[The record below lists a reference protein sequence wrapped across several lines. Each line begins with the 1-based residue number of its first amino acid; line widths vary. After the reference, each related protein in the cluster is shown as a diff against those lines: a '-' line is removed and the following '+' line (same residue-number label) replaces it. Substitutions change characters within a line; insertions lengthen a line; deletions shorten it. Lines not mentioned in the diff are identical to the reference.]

1 MFDRIHHAGIA
12 IADIPTAKT
21 VFADGL
27 GLNVDQTRSPL
38 PEGSKQRGPDPTD
51 ILDIPIGNAELEMN
65 APPVDGT
72 PPGGTHTFIERRGGV
87 GALHHV
93 CLHSTN
99 VPDDVAHLRASGI
112 QQIAASPEE
121 LAKNEPF
128 DSVAFF
134 HPRDCMG
141 ILLEIWF
148 TDDHHV
154 GQRYQGKGV
163 FTRMSHIGVVAADME
178 KARHFW
184 CNVIGM
190 RAAMLQTNVLKGGKK
205 IESDNVRVLS
215 IPVGDSG
222 GGILAI
228 SPDDNSSGTAR
239 FLEKYGGSAGGTMH
253 HVAFA
258 TKDVKAAADF
268 VQGNGMKLIGKPNDE
283 FAWIHP
289 KSAGGV
295 LIQIVK
301 DEA

>member
-12 IADIPTAKT
+12 IADIPTAKD
-21 VFADGL
+21 VFADKL
-27 GLNVDQTRSPL
+27 GLVVDQTRSPL
-38 PEGSKQRGPDPTD
+38 PDGSKQRGPDPTD

-65 APPVDGT
+65 APPSDGT
-72 PPGGTHTFIERRGGV
+72 TPGGTHRFVEQRGGA
-87 GALHHV
+87 GALHHI

-99 VPDDVAHLRASGI
+99 VPDDIAHLRAAGL
-112 QQIAASPEE
+112 QQIAASPEVLE
-121 LAKNEPF
+121 SNEPW

-154 GQRYQGKGV
+154 GARYQGEGI
-163 FTRMSHIGVVAADME
+163 FTRLNHIGVVSGDLD

-184 CNVIGM
+184 TNAIGM
-190 RAAMLQTNVLKGGKK
+190 RVDMLKTNVLKGGLKV
-205 IESDNVRVLS
+205 ESDNVRVLN
-215 IPVGDSG
+215 IPMATGNSG
-222 GGILAI
+222 VVAI
-228 SPDDNSSGTAR
+228 TPEDGTSGTAR
-239 FLEKYGGSAGGTMH
+239 FLEKYGGRANGTMH
-253 HVAFA
+253 HLAFA
-258 TKDVKAAADF
+258 TKDVKTAADY
-268 VQGNGMKLIGKPNDE
+268 VQGNGLKLIGQPNDE

-289 KSAGGV
+289 KSAAGV

>member
-12 IADIPTAKT
+12 IADIPTAKN
-21 VFADGL
+21 VFADML
-27 GLNVDQTRSPL
+27 GLVVDQTRSPL

-65 APPVDGT
+65 APPSDGT

-112 QQIAASPEE
+112 QQIAISPEE
-121 LAKNEPF
+121 LAANEPF

-154 GQRYQGKGV
+154 GKRYQGKGV

-184 CNVIGM
+184 CNIIGM
-190 RAAMLQTNVLKGGKK
+190 RADVFRTNVLKGGKK

-215 IPVGDSG
+215 IPVGDNG
-222 GGILAI
+222 GGILAV
-228 SPDDNSSGTAR
+228 SPDDSTSGTAR

-289 KSAGGV
+289 KSAAGV

-301 DEA
+301 EEA

>member
-12 IADIPTAKT
+12 IADLVTAKN

-27 GLNVDQTRSPL
+27 GLRVDETRSPL

-51 ILDIPIGNAELEMN
+51 ILDIPVGDAELEMN
-65 APPVDGT
+65 APPADGT
-72 PPGGTHTFIERRGGV
+72 APGGTHRFIEQRGGA

-112 QQIAASPEE
+112 QQIALSPEE
-121 LAKNEPF
+121 LAANEPW

-154 GQRYQGKGV
+154 GRRYQGEGV
-163 FTRMSHIGVVAADME
+163 FTRMQHIGVVSADLD

-190 RAAMLQTNVLKGGKK
+190 RVDMMKSNVLKGGRR
-205 IESDNVRVLS
+205 IETDNVRVLS
-215 IPVGDSG
+215 IPVGSG
-222 GGILAI
+222 GNGIVALM
-228 SPDDNSSGTAR
+228 PEDGTSGTAR
-239 FLEKYGGSAGGTMH
+239 FLEKYGGRAGGTMH
-253 HVAFA
+253 HIAFA
-258 TKDVKAAADF
+258 TRDVKAAADF
-268 VQGNGMKLIGKPNDE
+268 VRGNGLKLIGQPNDE

-289 KSAGGV
+289 KSAAGV

-301 DEA
+301 DEQ

>member
-1 MFDRIHHAGIA
+1 MFDRIHHAGLA
-12 IADIPTAKT
+12 IADLVSAKS
-21 VFADGL
+21 VFADAL
-27 GLNVDQTRSPL
+27 GLRVDETRSPL
-38 PEGSKQRGPDPTD
+38 PDGNKQRGPDPTD

-65 APPVDGT
+65 APPSDGT
-72 PPGGTHTFIERRGGV
+72 TPGGTHRFVEQRGGA

-99 VPDDVAHLRASGI
+99 VPDDIAHLRAAGL
-112 QQIAASPEE
+112 QQIAAPPEVLE
-121 LAKNEPF
+121 SNEPW

-154 GQRYQGKGV
+154 GARYQGEGI
-163 FTRMSHIGVVAADME
+163 FTRLNHIGVVSGDLD

-184 CNVIGM
+184 TNAIGM
-190 RAAMLQTNVLKGGKK
+190 RVDMLKTNVLKGGLKV
-205 IESDNVRVLS
+205 ESDNVRVLN
-215 IPVGDSG
+215 IPMANGNSG
-222 GGILAI
+222 VVAI
-228 SPDDNSSGTAR
+228 TPEDGTSGTAR
-239 FLEKYGGSAGGTMH
+239 FLEKYGGRANGTMH
-253 HVAFA
+253 HLAFA
-258 TKDVKAAADF
+258 TKDVKTAADY
-268 VQGNGMKLIGKPNDE
+268 VQGNGLKLIGQPNDE

-289 KSAGGV
+289 KSAAGV

>member
-12 IADIPTAKT
+12 ISDLVAARD

-38 PEGSKQRGPDPTD
+38 PGGSKQRGPDPTD
-51 ILDIPIGNAELEMN
+51 ILDIPIGNTEMEMN
-65 APPVDGT
+65 APPADGT
-72 PPGGTHTFIERRGGV
+72 TPGGTHRFIEQRGGV

-99 VPDDVAHLRASGI
+99 VPDDIAHMRASGI
-112 QQIAASPEE
+112 QQIAASPEV
-121 LAKNEPF
+121 LASNEPW

-141 ILLEIWF
+141 VLLEIWY

-154 GQRYQGKGV
+154 GTRYQGKGV
-163 FTRMSHIGVVAADME
+163 FTRMNHIGVISDDLE

-184 CNVIGM
+184 CNVIGL
-190 RAAMLQTNVLKGGKK
+190 RAAMLKTNVLKGGRK
-205 IESDNVRVLS
+205 IESDHVRVLS
-215 IPVGDSG
+215 IPVGVSG

-228 SPDDNSSGTAR
+228 TPEDGTSGTAK
-239 FLEKYGGSAGGTMH
+239 FLEKYGGRAGGTMH
-253 HVAFA
+253 HIAFA

-268 VQGNGMKLIGKPNDE
+268 VQGNGMKLIGQPNDE

-289 KSAGGV
+289 KSAAGV

-301 DEA
+301 DES